1 MSLLWEAGRFHLLAQ
16 CIICMIVHYRMLL
29 RKVRK
34 CLSMFLQKLL
44 LMKLRKLVKTS
55 SSDTAQATKIN
66 VDFTIQNSHVLSDK
80 NSYIMNG
87 NARACAVVVC

>member
-1 MSLLWEAGRFHLLAQ
+1 
-16 CIICMIVHYRMLL
+16 
-29 RKVRK
+29 
-34 CLSMFLQKLL
+34 
-44 LMKLRKLVKTS
+44 MKLRKLVKTS